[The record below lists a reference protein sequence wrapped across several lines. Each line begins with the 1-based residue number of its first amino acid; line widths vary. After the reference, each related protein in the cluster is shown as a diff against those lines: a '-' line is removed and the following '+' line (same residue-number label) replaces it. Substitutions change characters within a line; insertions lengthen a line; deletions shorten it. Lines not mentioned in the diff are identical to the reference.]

1 MPIVATELWDGVTID
16 WEKQRVN
23 ESLRCQGPCKGV
35 FPGRYMAEVDAKSG
49 LCQVCEKTSFPPREK
64 EKS

>member
-23 ESLRCQGPCKGV
+23 ESLRCSNFHCRKVLPGV
-35 FPGRYMAEVDAKSG
+35 HMKEVDSETG
-49 LCQVCEKTSFPPREK
+49 LCRECKEK
-64 EKS
+64 EKP